1 VFERTASEIAQV
13 VGGRLLAG
21 SPRARA
27 VGVSTDSRTIQPG
40 RLFIPLKG
48 ERLDGHRFIE
58 EAVEE
63 GAAGALVEEEGP
75 GRPELVRAL
84 LARRE
89 LWSQA
94 FLVGVPGSSWE
105 AFHRL
110 AADHRSRFP
119 IPVVAVTGSNGKTTT
134 KELVAQLL
142 GARWR
147 TLRSPGNFN
156 NEVGLPLT
164 LLDLGPE
171 FEVLVVEMGM
181 RGRGEIARLCQ
192 LARPTAGIVTNVGV
206 SHLEL
211 LGSQE
216 AIAAAKAELVEALPS
231 DGLAVLNGDDPWVRA
246 MAGQTRARVVTY
258 GLEQGEVTAR
268 DLELGADGARFQLVW
283 EGRQAPVQLPL
294 LGRHNVLNALAAA
307 ACALGLGMELA
318 AVADALGRVQAPKL
332 RLERVAVRDF
342 TVLNDAYNA
351 SPASMAAALEVL
363 AQVAPGRKGAVLGDM
378 LELGPV
384 TEAEHLAVGRRAA
397 QVGLAYLVIVGEQA
411 ERIAQGAREGGLPPE
426 AIHVT
431 PGWERAAQ
439 VLERLAQEGDTVLVK
454 ASRGLGLERV
464 VQWLQEEGAGHHES

>member
-1 VFERTASEIAQV
+1 M
-13 VGGRLLAG
+13 
-21 SPRARA
+21 
-27 VGVSTDSRTIQPG
+27 
-40 RLFIPLKG
+40 
-48 ERLDGHRFIE
+48 
-58 EAVEE
+58 EE